1 MNYTEQQLETAKN
14 CGILG
19 YSYVRTAVLVDENNI
34 QQVVD
39 DLKDA
44 DTDISN
50 AHAAGAIKAQY
61 VIDQKLFELART
73 GDLKAIELYNEM
85 RERNRMG
92 GV

>member
-1 MNYTEQQLETAKN
+1 
-14 CGILG
+14 
-19 YSYVRTAVLVDENNI
+19 
-34 QQVVD
+34 
-39 DLKDA
+39 
-44 DTDISN
+44 
-50 AHAAGAIKAQY
+50 